1 MSANSRLTVATHILA
16 WIALATRDNP
26 DPVTSDRIAASV
38 NTNPVV
44 IRRTLGLLAKGRLV
58 ESYRGVNAGWRLA
71 RSADA
76 ITLLDVFDAV
86 EEGAHF
92 ALHPSKP
99 SQACPIGRGIGPVL
113 SHVYDS
119 IDSGVRKTLAATT
132 IEAVLADTLHRD
144 HRKNAAESR
153 SVVSGALGRKNDR
166 TSH

>member
-16 WIALATRDNP
+16 WMALVARRTP

-44 IRRTLGLLAKGRLV
+44 IRRTLGLLSKGGLV
-58 ESYRGVNAGWRLA
+58 ESYRGVNAGWRLT

-76 ITLLDVFDAV
+76 INLLDVFNAL
-86 EEGAHF
+86 EEGARF

-99 SQACPIGRGIGPVL
+99 SQACPIGRGIGSTL

-119 IDSGVRKTLAATT
+119 IDDGVRKTLSATT
-132 IEAVLADTLHRD
+132 IEAVLIDTLASQPS
-144 HRKNAAESR
+144 RKR
-153 SVVSGALGRKNDR
+153 G
-166 TSH
+166 

>member
-16 WIALATRDNP
+16 WIALVTRDNP
-26 DPVTSDRIAASV
+26 DPITSDRIAASV

-44 IRRTLGLLAKGRLV
+44 IRRTLGLIAKGRLV

-76 ITLLDVFDAV
+76 ISLLDVFDV
-86 EEGAHF
+86 IEEGAHF

-99 SQACPIGRGIGPVL
+99 SQACPIGRSIGSVL

-119 IDSGVRKTLAATT
+119 IDDGVRKTLAAMR
-132 IEAVLADTLHRD
+132 IE
-144 HRKNAAESR
+144 
-153 SVVSGALGRKNDR
+153 VSARQCHLEQAG
-166 TSH
+166 

>member
-16 WIALATRDNP
+16 WMALVARRNP

-44 IRRTLGLLAKGRLV
+44 IRRTLGLLANGGLV
-58 ESYRGVNAGWRLA
+58 ESYRGVNAGWRLT

-76 ITLLDVFDAV
+76 ISLLDVFDAL

-99 SQACPIGRGIGPVL
+99 SQACPVGRGIGSTL
-113 SHVYDS
+113 SHVYDA
-119 IDSGVRKTLAATT
+119 IDDGVRKTLAATT
-132 IEAVLADTLHRD
+132 IEAVLTETL
-144 HRKNAAESR
+144 
-153 SVVSGALGRKNDR
+153 VSQPSKKRG
-166 TSH
+166 